1 MGSESKTEPS
11 QRSKRLGLSGI
22 RQIFERA
29 QKIPDIIRL
38 EFGEPDFDTPEN
50 IKAAAIE
57 AIRKGKTKYTSSSGI
72 PELRSAVAS
81 KLKTENSISY
91 DPSTEVVV
99 TAGATSA
106 IHLAL
111 VAVLD
116 PGEEILVPDPGWATY
131 SHSVNISGAKPVP
144 YALKESSDYTFEREK
159 AEELVTAKTKAILI
173 NSPSNPIGS
182 VLSRKS
188 LQDLSDFVQEHK
200 LFVLSDEV
208 YEKFL
213 YQDVG
218 ENRHISIG
226 SLPGMRERTVTI
238 NAFSKTYAM
247 TGWRIG
253 YAAAP
258 EPILSAMIKINSA
271 ENSCVS
277 TITQYA
283 ALEALTGSQDSVKRM
298 ISAFEERRNI
308 LVEGLNEFSGFKC
321 ARPKGA
327 FYVFPNIQK
336 TGYSSTELALKIVD
350 EAHVAV
356 VPGSAFGTEGEGY
369 LRIAYANSVEK
380 IKQALVRIGKILK

>member
-1 MGSESKTEPS
+1 MQELGSESKVEPS
-11 QRSKRLGLSGI
+11 QRSKTLGLSGI

-81 KLKTENSISY
+81 KLKAENSISY

-99 TAGATSA
+99 TTGATSA

-111 VAVLD
+111 LAVLD

-131 SHSVNISGAKPVP
+131 SHSVNISGANPVP

-159 AEELVTAKTKAILI
+159 AEKLVTAKTKAILI

-271 ENSCVS
+271 ENSCVY

-283 ALEALTGSQDSVKRM
+283 EIESLTDYQHSVKRM
-298 ISAFEERRNI
+298 ITAF
-308 LVEGLNEFSGFKC
+308 
-321 ARPKGA
+321 
-327 FYVFPNIQK
+327 
-336 TGYSSTELALKIVD
+336 
-350 EAHVAV
+350 
-356 VPGSAFGTEGEGY
+356 
-369 LRIAYANSVEK
+369 
-380 IKQALVRIGKILK
+380 